1 MSAPFA
7 LVENEVAYDLLQDH
21 LELILRLID
30 TPSPRDDVI
39 RFVGSE
45 KIVERLARY
54 GLIRATA
61 LGMEA
66 VSSTYQQMRQE
77 GMVSFLE
84 RYVLPSLTLST
95 HATRTTS
102 LLNHYLFITDRD
114 RDGMLPG
121 PVQSFFEALSNL
133 ADMPLSGESARLSV
147 LVVGA
152 SEVQAHELEAGE
164 SALLHLRSASKL
176 RAASET
182 RAQAVVSQFDCMAD
196 LARFDAIATRMTKFM
211 DEFAP
216 RVAPPKQANYQLMV
230 ASHWRI
236 VTDASSS
243 GVLQ

>member
-1 MSAPFA
+1 
-7 LVENEVAYDLLQDH
+7 
-21 LELILRLID
+21 
-30 TPSPRDDVI
+30 PRDDVVRI
-39 RFVGSE
+39 VGSE
-45 KIVERLARY
+45 KTVERLERY
-54 GLIRATA
+54 GLIRATHQ
-61 LGMEA
+61 GMEA

-95 HATRTTS
+95 HATRTTN
-102 LLNHYLFITDRD
+102 LLNHCLFLTDGD

-133 ADMPLSGESARLSV
+133 ADLPLSGEYARLSV

-152 SEVQAHELEAGE
+152 NEVQDHELDASE
-164 SALLHLRSASKL
+164 SALLHLQTASKL

-182 RAQAVVSQFDCMAD
+182 RAHAVVSQFDCMAD
-196 LARFDAIATRMTKFM
+196 LARFDAISTRMAEFM
-211 DEFAP
+211 DEFAH

-236 VTDASSS
+236 ASDASSS